1 MYVWQKWIWMIGF
14 YLQVYKY
21 IWHQIVISKF
31 SINHV
36 SFLTENF
43 FFIIFNIKKNISWN
57 VKSLIIGLKKTKQ
70 ISIVLYL
77 NQYESNI
84 VWLLHIDWYYT
95 DYDTCTCN
103 KSFF

>member
-57 VKSLIIGLKKTKQ
+57 VKSLIIGLKKNKL

-77 NQYESNI
+77 NQYESKI

-95 DYDTCTCN
+95 DYDTCN